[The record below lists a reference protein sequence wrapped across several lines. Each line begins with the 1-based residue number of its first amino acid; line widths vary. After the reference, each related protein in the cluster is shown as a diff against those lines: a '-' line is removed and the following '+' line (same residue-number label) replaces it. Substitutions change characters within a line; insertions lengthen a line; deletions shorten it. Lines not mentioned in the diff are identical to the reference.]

1 MPHLKSIFNCFR
13 PQGHREPDPAT
24 AASSR
29 ARQQAGASLP
39 ASETLVPRRNPAEDG
54 EAFRRQAVLPA
65 LADPA
70 TSSSAAGSMP
80 SPPGSLASTARG
92 ATEREALRRWSAA
105 GSSLTLMRDLA
116 AEVHGNGGVDLS
128 FNWYKAEGLLSGD
141 LHGQLLA
148 GVMADVRWLSVQ
160 TGLAPADAAEVMRR
174 AICEGTVA
182 PEDPMQFRNLLKF
195 ALYGVREKLT
205 AEAALGEVMRRHP
218 AFRDFP
224 VQEAW
229 RLCMDHDRWHEP
241 GGADGLRFDN
251 EAGYMGAM
259 LRGLKQV
266 LEDDLNHKGRVPTAA
281 EFEALHDTAV
291 AGVFTRHFPQGL
303 KRDDPVTAAAVDAL
317 TAPRTD
323 YQQATIEAD
332 EILRRRLPDQLTHFE
347 TGYRGVQGA
356 KYELKPGW
364 NLSKEGLA
372 ELHDAERNFKGWA
385 RMLTPGSGHP
395 QLASQWAEQ
404 APLQWV
410 CEFNGHAECKALADK
425 VLRSH
430 AKAMRGE
437 KSDDGKLRRIAET
450 CRTLEQAHLFNDG
463 NARTVGFLLLN
474 RLLLSAGMSPA
485 LMSNPNEFDGF
496 SISELV
502 QSIRQGQEKFAWYTG
517 ALQA

>member
-13 PQGHREPDPAT
+13 PQGHREPDPTT

-29 ARQQAGASLP
+29 ARQHAGASLP
-39 ASETLVPRRNPAEDG
+39 ASETLVPRRNAAEDG
-54 EAFRRQAVLPA
+54 EAFRRHAALPP

-70 TSSSAAGSMP
+70 ASSSAAGSMP
-80 SPPGSLASTARG
+80 SPPGSLASTGRG
-92 ATEREALRRWSAA
+92 PTEGEALRRWSAA
-105 GSSLTLMRDLA
+105 GSSLTLMRDLD
-116 AEVHGNGGVDLS
+116 AEVRGNGGVDLS
-128 FNWYKAEGLLSGD
+128 FNWYRAEELLSGE
-141 LHGQLLA
+141 LHGHLLA
-148 GVMADVRWLSVQ
+148 SVMADARSLSMQ

-174 AICEGTVA
+174 AVCDGTVA
-182 PEDPMQFRNLLKF
+182 AEDPIQFRNLLKF

-205 AEAALGEVMRRHP
+205 AEAELGEVMRRHP

-229 RLCMDHDRWHEP
+229 RFCMDHDRWHEP

-281 EFEALHDTAV
+281 EFEELHDTAV

-303 KRDDPVTAAAVDAL
+303 KGDGPVTAAVVDAL
-317 TAPRTD
+317 TAPRAN
-323 YQQATIEAD
+323 YQQATIEAE
-332 EILRRRLPDQLTHFE
+332 EILRRRLPDQLSHFE
-347 TGYRGVQGA
+347 TGFRGVQGA
-356 KYELKPGW
+356 HYELKPGW
-364 NLSKEGLA
+364 NLSKDGLA
-372 ELHDAERNFKGWA
+372 ELQHAERNFKGWA
-385 RMLTPGSGHP
+385 RMLTPGSGHAR
-395 QLASQWAEQ
+395 LASQWAEQ
-404 APLQWV
+404 SPLQWV
-410 CEFNGHAECKALADK
+410 CDFKTSTECKALADK

-437 KSDDGKLRRIAET
+437 RSDDGKLRRIAET
-450 CRTLEQAHLFNDG
+450 CRTLEQAHFFNDG

-474 RLLLSAGMSPA
+474 RLLLGAGMSPA

-496 SISELV
+496 SIGELV
-502 QSIRQGQEKFAWYTG
+502 QSIRQGQEKFARYAG
-517 ALQA
+517 ALQS